1 MFINAGVDP
10 KLLRTKFTK
19 TALTAAICAENV
31 SAVRYLL
38 HNGVDLNVENG
49 VLIYALFRMAARD
62 GNSEIRNI
70 FLSMIDVDKD
80 INSDNGSD
88 MFRELIICTAAGGF
102 DTFLQKWLEERRI
115 LHRSNNPKADNLIES
130 VRTATYA
137 ASGRRQPRY
146 LRIILDDEDCFID
159 DDLHL
164 LYTAKTG
171 DKVETFS
178 MLLERSA
185 LVDPPIEF
193 ASRLMLDILTDG
205 KLDFARALMRYSDR
219 LDLVGGMGSE
229 FVFSM
234 AAMGGVDAM
243 QFAMQFAIEQ
253 GAILDPDNEGQQK
266 TMATAAQMARPSVLK
281 MFLDAGFD
289 AHVVNNSS
297 GKDDRGPTNALVDV
311 IRAKDGDDAAKTADL
326 FLNAGLDIEEPDQ
339 ETDETP
345 LLFMAGRTSRRI
357 SCRRR
362 ERAAGYLLEKGA
374 NMFYQSS
381 QAQNPLVEAAVN
393 GNTGIVRIML
403 EYLDVTCVPLEISRP
418 FVLSAM
424 GMTTYRDVL
433 KVLSRWYWPKV
444 YPCPP

>member
-1 MFINAGVDP
+1 MFLNAGVEP

-19 TALTAAICAENV
+19 TALTDAICAENV

-38 HNGVDLNVENG
+38 DNGVDLNVENG
-49 VLIYALFRMAARD
+49 VLIYALFRMAALD
-62 GNSEIRNI
+62 GNSEIANI

-137 ASGRRQPRY
+137 ASGRRQPSY

-159 DDLHL
+159 DDLFNL
-164 LYTAKTG
+164 LYSAKTG

-243 QFAMQFAIEQ
+243 QFALEQ

-266 TMATAAQMARPSVLK
+266 PMATAARMARPGVLK
-281 MFLDAGFD
+281 MFLDAAFD
-289 AHVVNNSS
+289 AHLVNNSS
-297 GKDDRGPTNALVDV
+297 GTDDRGPTNALVDV

-326 FLNAGLDIEEPDQ
+326 PLDAGLDIEEPDQ

-345 LLFMAGRTSRRI
+345 LLFMAGRPSRRI

-381 QAQNPLVEAAVN
+381 QAQNPLVEAPVN

-433 KVLSRWYWPKV
+433 KVLSHWYWPKV